1 MRVFDFLR
9 RRRGPSSSDVARER
23 LQLVLSYD
31 RAQISP
37 GLLDTL
43 KDEIIAAISRHVE
56 IDAEGVVVTFTDGV
70 RESRL
75 EAHIPLR
82 ATRRR
87 RRRG

>member
-1 MRVFDFLR
+1 VNFLSRLLGR
-9 RRRGPSSSDVARER
+9 REPSSSEIAKER

-37 GLLDTL
+37 GMLDKL
-43 KDEIIAAISRHVE
+43 KDEIIAVISRHVD
-56 IDAEGVVVTFTDGV
+56 IDAEGVEVTFSDGV

-82 ATRRR
+82 TGR
-87 RRRG
+87 RRRGS